1 MRVLF
6 GSSEIY
12 PLAKTGGLA
21 DVSAALPIALA
32 KLGVDVRLVMPAYPE
47 ALDSAADVKIEAQLN
62 GAGAATRLLRARLPD
77 SGLPVWLVDC
87 PSLFKRSGGLYQN
100 AEGEDWH
107 DNHQRFSLL
116 SHVAARIAAGKLVPD
131 WRADVVHANDWH
143 TGLLPL
149 LLKLNGDAAPA
160 TLFTIHNLAFQGLFP
175 VNALGELKLPEGLLA
190 PHGIEF
196 YGRISFLKAGIR
208 YSDRFNTVSPSYARE
223 ILTPEFGCGLDG
235 LLNDRAG
242 DLSGIL
248 NGIDCGVWNP
258 AADPYLPAR
267 FDAHNMTGKH
277 KCKADLQRALG
288 LDVEPETPLVI
299 WASRLAHQKMADTAL
314 EMLPQLLAA
323 HEVQFA
329 LIGEGEPA
337 FERGFAE
344 LAQAHP
350 GRMAVRIGYDEA
362 LAHRF
367 YAAGDIL
374 LHPSRFEPCGL
385 TPQYAMRYGTVPVVT
400 SVGGLTDTVRDADE
414 QAMRAGTATGFSFA
428 EQSAPAMLACLERA
442 LAAYA
447 QPVTWRRLQRQ
458 AMSQDFGWQASA
470 ARYLALYRELAPF
483 APQVEGEAPLQPAV
497 AEAEEI
503 AASPVA
509 AA

>member
-6 GSSEIY
+6 VSSEIY

-32 KLGVDVRLVMPAYPE
+32 SLGVDVRLVMPGYPE
-47 ALDSAADVKIEAQLN
+47 ALDTAADLKLEAQCANN
-62 GAGAATRLLRARLPD
+62 GTPTRLLRGRLPD

-87 PSLFKRSGGLYQN
+87 PALFKRAGGLYQN
-100 AEGEDWH
+100 PEGEDWH
-107 DNHQRFSLL
+107 DNHHRFSLL
-116 SHVAARIAAGKLVPD
+116 SHAAAKLAAGHVVTD

-149 LLKLNGDAAPA
+149 LLKRGNGAPPA

-175 VNALGELKLPEGLLA
+175 AGSLGELKLPEDLLG
-190 PHGIEF
+190 PDGIEF

-223 ILTPEFGCGLDG
+223 ILTPEFGCGLEG

-248 NGIDCGVWNP
+248 NGIDGAVWDP
-258 AADPYLPAR
+258 AADPFLPAR
-267 FDAHNMTGKH
+267 FDAHAMAGKH
-277 KCKADLQRALG
+277 VCKAELQRELG
-288 LDVEPETPLVI
+288 LDHAADTPLVV

-314 EMLPQLLAA
+314 EMLPALMARD
-323 HEVQFA
+323 VQFA
-329 LIGEGEPA
+329 LIGEGDPA
-337 FERGFAE
+337 YEQGFAE
-344 LAQAHP
+344 LARAHP
-350 GRMAVRIGYDEA
+350 GRVAVRIGYEEA

-385 TPQYAMRYGTVPVVT
+385 TPQYAMRYGTIPVVS
-400 SVGGLTDTVRDADE
+400 SVGGLTDTVRDADA
-414 QAMRAGTATGFSFA
+414 QAMHDRAATGFSFK
-428 EQSAPAMLACLERA
+428 EQSAGAMLACLDRA
-442 LAAYA
+442 LDAYA
-447 QPVTWRRLQRQ
+447 QPVAWRRLQRQ
-458 AMSQDFGWQASA
+458 AMGQDFGWQASA
-470 ARYLALYRELAPF
+470 ARYLALYRALAPL
-483 APQVEGEAPLQPAV
+483 APQVEGEPVPLAPAA
-497 AEAEEI
+497 AEAEEK
-503 AASPVA
+503 PFA

>member
-6 GSSEIY
+6 ASSEIY

-32 KLGVDVRLVMPAYPE
+32 GLGVDVRLVMPGYPE
-47 ALDSAADVKIEAQLN
+47 ALDTAADVKVEAQCN
-62 GAGAATRLLRARLPD
+62 GGAPTRVLSARLPD

-87 PSLFKRSGGLYQN
+87 PALFKRGGGLYQN
-100 AEGEDWH
+100 PEGEDWH

-116 SHVAARIAAGKLVPD
+116 ARVAAKIAAGKVTAD

-149 LLKLNGDAAPA
+149 LLKTGGDAQPA
-160 TLFTIHNLAFQGLFP
+160 TLFTVHNLAFQGLFP
-175 VNALGELKLPEGLLA
+175 AGAMAELRLPDALFTTDGL
-190 PHGIEF
+190 EF
-196 YGRISFLKAGIR
+196 HGRISFLKAGIR
-208 YSDRFNTVSPSYARE
+208 YSDRFNTVSPAYARE

-248 NGIDCGVWNP
+248 NGIDCAVWNP
-258 AADPYLPAR
+258 ASDPYLPAR
-267 FDAHNMTGKH
+267 FDAHDMAGKH
-277 KCKADLQRALG
+277 ICKADLQRALG
-288 LDVEPETPLVI
+288 LDVEPETPLVV

-314 EMLPQLLAA
+314 ETLPALL
-323 HEVQFA
+323 ERDVQFA
-329 LIGEGEPA
+329 LIGEGEA
-337 FERGFAE
+337 AYEQGFAE

-350 GRMAVRIGYDEA
+350 GRMAVHIGYEEA
-362 LAHRF
+362 TAHRF

-385 TPQYAMRYGTVPVVT
+385 TPQYAMRYGTIPIVT
-400 SVGGLTDTVRDADE
+400 GVGGLTDTVRDADE
-414 QAMRAGTATGFSFA
+414 HAIRAGSATGFIFE
-428 EQSAPAMLACLERA
+428 EQNAPAMLACLERA

-470 ARYLALYRELAPF
+470 ARYLALYRELAPL
-483 APQVEGEAPLQPAV
+483 APPVEGEPSLQPADV
-497 AEAEEI
+497 DVEVVTAEA
-503 AASPVA
+503 APFA